1 MNLIT
6 IAKNILLS
14 FITLTFSVSAV
25 SAQEVKTLSLQE
37 VLEKTKSIDAV
48 KAKEFEIKKAELK
61 KDMVEG
67 NFRPSFNIL
76 AGIGPI
82 NKAYGD
88 AINSTNSKVTDYHN
102 WSALYLTNIQAR
114 YPLYAWG
121 QKDDYLKAVRL
132 GKEIGTHQVE
142 QLQNELQFKA
152 KQVYFG
158 NLLANNVLDFINEG
172 IADVEA
178 ALKKVKKK
186 NDKYRLKI
194 FENMLKSKKE
204 DASYQVS
211 ASLKGLKFFIGEK
224 NPNTKIIPEQEWL
237 EYDRRKLKP
246 LEYYLEKVEGAKP
259 ELKQLTKAI
268 DAKDNLAIAQGKSLL
283 PRLGIFARYKFA
295 YTNARPD
302 QKSVFAY
309 DPYNQN
315 SLVVG
320 AGFQWNLDF
329 GITSSKSET
338 LKAEALQLRAKKK
351 NAARG
356 INTLIQNTWRQI
368 KALEK
373 GIRHSS
379 KALKYAKK
387 FLNRTMIG
395 GAIGIVN
402 AKEVVDAYQ
411 ARILTFNEYFQKI
424 YQYNM
429 AWAKLSLTVGEEVD
443 PFILEKGIK

>member
-1 MNLIT
+1 MNLFKL
-6 IAKNILLS
+6 ANSLSCILLIS
-14 FITLTFSVSAV
+14 SVFA
-25 SAQEVKTLSLQE
+25 EETKTLSLKE
-37 VLEKTKSIDAV
+37 VLEKTKTIDAV
-48 KAKEFEIKKAELK
+48 KAKEFEIKKTDLK
-61 KDMVEG
+61 GEMVEG

-76 AGIGPI
+76 SGIGPI

-88 AINSTNSKVTDYHN
+88 AINSTNSKVTDYRN
-102 WSALYLTNIQAR
+102 WRALYLLNVQAR

-121 QKDDYLKAVRL
+121 QKEDYLKAVRL
-132 GKEIGTHQVE
+132 GKEIGSHQVE

-152 KQVYFG
+152 KEVYFG

-172 IADVEA
+172 IKDVEG

-194 FENMLKSKKE
+194 FENMMKSKKE
-204 DASYQVS
+204 EAAYQVS
-211 ASLKGLKFFIGEK
+211 ASLKGLKFFIGEID
-224 NPNTKIIPEQEWL
+224 PNIQIKPEQLWL
-237 EYDRRKLKP
+237 EYERRKLKP
-246 LEYYLEKVEGAKP
+246 LDYYLNKVNDAKP

-268 DAKDNLAIAQGKSLL
+268 DAKDNLALAESKSNL

-295 YTNARPD
+295 YTKAR
-302 QKSVFAY
+302 QNQSSVYAY

-315 SLVVG
+315 SLVAG
-320 AGFQWNLDF
+320 IGFQWNLDF
-329 GITSSKSET
+329 GVTASKSGT
-338 LKAEALQLRAKKK
+338 LKAEALQLRAQKK
-351 NAARG
+351 NTTRG
-356 INTLIQNTWRQI
+356 INTLIRNTWREI

-395 GAIGIVN
+395 GAVGLVN
-402 AKEVVDAYQ
+402 AREVVDAYQ

-443 PFILEKGIK
+443 PFVLGKEN